1 MTGFRVVGK
10 FSVSGFRVV
19 EIQRWWFRVVEIQRW
34 WFRVVGKFSAGGFRV
49 VRSAALPVFRVV
61 VKCGVSGF

>member
-1 MTGFRVVGK
+1 MTVFRVVGK
-10 FSVSGFRVV
+10 FSVSG
-19 EIQRWWFRVVEIQRW
+19 FRVVEIQRW